1 MNKPNDTDL
10 REALRRREARRPRV
24 EVPDDFLSNVM
35 QKTEAQ
41 QHPQRQDASG
51 NRRPWRIALAA
62 LAAAA
67 SVALVVMLTRPITQP
82 SALGQPIECTQSVNR
97 VHSVSQSSA
106 LSQLFERAQSV
117 NRAHSV
123 SQSSAVSPS
132 RADSQSEPGGLPV
145 RARRTE
151 NEPTSSSDNYLAQME
166 SDLADVRDSCYLA
179 QVERM
184 ISDNEELQRLMNEMT
199 NHKQ

>member
-41 QHPQRQDASG
+41 QHPQRQDDSG
-51 NRRPWRIALAA
+51 HHRPWRFALTT

-67 SVALVVMLTRPITQP
+67 SIALVVMLTRPVTQP

-97 VHSVSQSSA
+97 VRSVSQKSSDF
-106 LSQLFERAQSV
+106 LTKV
-117 NRAHSV
+117 H
-123 SQSSAVSPS
+123 
-132 RADSQSEPGGLPV
+132 GLPV
-145 RARRTE
+145 KSPRTFARTTLMTTLPRWRATW
-151 NEPTSSSDNYLAQME
+151 PTCAT
-166 SDLADVRDSCYLA
+166 AAIWHR
-179 QVERM
+179 
-184 ISDNEELQRLMNEMT
+184 
-199 NHKQ
+199 

>member
-51 NRRPWRIALAA
+51 HHRPWRIALAA

-67 SVALVVMLTRPITQP
+67 SIALVVMLTRPV
-82 SALGQPIECTQSVNR
+82 TQSVSNI
-97 VHSVSQSSA
+97 HSTHAQLSSNSRTTFTRLTRNFMQTHAQLSTNSRATFTQSSA
-106 LSQLFERAQSV
+106 LSQSKVQRLSDK
-117 NRAHSV
+117 
-123 SQSSAVSPS
+123 SP
-132 RADSQSEPGGLPV
+132 
-145 RARRTE
+145 RTSGQKS
-151 NEPTSSSDNYLAQME
+151 TDFCTDNLDDYVAKME

-184 ISDNEELQRLMNEMT
+184 IADNEELQRLINEMT

>member
-41 QHPQRQDASG
+41 QHPQRQDDSG
-51 NRRPWRIALAA
+51 HHRPWRFALTT

-67 SVALVVMLTRPITQP
+67 SIALVVMLTRPVTQP

-97 VHSVSQSSA
+97 VRSVSQSSA
-106 LSQLFERAQSV
+106 LSQSIERTQSL
-117 NRAHSV
+117 NRARSV
-123 SQSSAVSPS
+123 SQKSSDFLTKVH
-132 RADSQSEPGGLPV
+132 GLPV
-145 RARRTE
+145 KSPRTFARTTLMTTLPRWRATW
-151 NEPTSSSDNYLAQME
+151 PTCAT
-166 SDLADVRDSCYLA
+166 AAIWHR
-179 QVERM
+179 
-184 ISDNEELQRLMNEMT
+184 
-199 NHKQ
+199 

>member
-97 VHSVSQSSA
+97 VHSVSQLSA
-106 LSQLFERAQSV
+106 LSQSIERTQSV
-117 NRAHSV
+117 NRARSV
-123 SQSSAVSPS
+123 RAGRTPSPS
-132 RADSQSEPGGLPV
+132 RADSQSEQGGLK
-145 RARRTE
+145 
-151 NEPTSSSDNYLAQME
+151 TSLRPA
-166 SDLADVRDSCYLA
+166 VIIIWPR
-179 QVERM
+179 
-184 ISDNEELQRLMNEMT
+184 
-199 NHKQ
+199 